1 VSLALLTAENYVT
14 LAEMTDKLRARLRGV
29 IAFPVTPFRSD
40 LALDLPGLR
49 ANIQRLLEHP
59 VSAVV
64 AAGGTG
70 EMYSLTPSE
79 HCQVIK
85 AIVEEVAHRVPV
97 ISGTG
102 FNQQLGIELAQQ
114 SAKLGVDAILALPPY
129 YPNSDDDALAEYY
142 AGIGAATR
150 LPLFVYSRDWVN
162 PTPAWIERL
171 AARIPNLEGWKEGQ
185 GDIRR
190 YQQIMNR
197 LGDRLYWIGGAGDDC
212 VPAYYSI
219 GIRAYTSSIATVA
232 PKLSLLLHEVA
243 SIPEPAKMAQLMTD
257 YVIPLYALRS
267 KRKGY
272 EVSVMKEMMNQLG
285 MAAGPVRPPLPQ
297 VTADDKELVRKM
309 LESWTP
315 VLK

>member
-1 VSLALLTAENYVT
+1 
-14 LAEMTDKLRARLRGV
+14 MTDEIRARLRGV

-40 LALDLPGLR
+40 FSLDLPGLR
-49 ANIQRLLEHP
+49 ANIERLLEHP

-64 AAGGTG
+64 AVGGTG

-79 HCQVIK
+79 HCQVVK
-85 AIVEEVAHRVPV
+85 AIVEEVRDRVPV

-102 FNQQLGIELAQQ
+102 FNYQLGIELAQQ

-129 YPNSDDDALAEYY
+129 YPSADDEALAEYY
-142 AGIGAATR
+142 AGIGAATH

-162 PTPAWIERL
+162 PSPLWIERL
-171 AARIPNLEGWKEGQ
+171 AARIPNLEGWKDCQ

-219 GIRAYTSSIATVA
+219 GIRTYTSSIATVA
-232 PKLSLLLHEVA
+232 PKLSLMLHEVA
-243 SIPEPAKMAQLMTD
+243 SIPDPAKMAQLMND
-257 YVIPLYALRS
+257 YVISLYALRS

-297 VTADDKELVRKM
+297 VAAEDKELVRKM
-309 LESWTP
+309 LESWAP